1 MPLPRSYS
9 PSLVI
14 LSVLIASAASYTALT
29 LAGRVTQA
37 RGRDR
42 LAWLAGGSL
51 AMGLGIWSM
60 HFVGMLAFHLPVP
73 IAYRLETVLLS
84 MLPAVAASTLAL
96 LLASRPRVGLVA
108 LALGALSMGPAIA
121 GMHYIGMAALNVP
134 AALQWD
140 YRLVVASV
148 AVAIAASFAGLAL
161 AYRLRAGGGRR
172 VMAQRAAAALIMG
185 LAIAGMHY
193 TGMAAAR
200 FTTPGRTG
208 AGSGGL
214 LATGDLAVGVAAG
227 ALLLLALSLIG
238 SAVDRWVRRRDEA
251 AERRQQSQRLE
262 AIGQLAGGIAHD
274 FNNLLTA
281 ILGNVAFVLEA
292 TPKGDSRYEDVLEIE
307 RAATRAAEL
316 TRQLLAF
323 GRKQILRPTTLD
335 LNDVLA
341 YIMRMLNRLVGEH
354 IEIRLRPEPT
364 LGLVRADMAQLEQVI
379 VNLVVNAR
387 DAMPEGG
394 KLTIETR
401 SVTLGPEFAKPHGIA
416 PGAYVLMAFTDT
428 GVGMDPATQAR
439 IFEPFFTTKPRGQ
452 GTGLGLAT
460 VYGIIKQSGGT
471 ISVYSEPNRGST
483 FKLYLPR
490 VSGEAREAAEAHVP
504 LAAADGKGTVLLVED
519 EEIVRSLAARVL
531 KASGYGVLVAANP
544 AEAERASAEHAGPI
558 ELLLTDV
565 IMPGTTGPKLAAELV
580 AARPEMRVLYMS
592 GFTENA
598 IVHHGVLAPETQFIH
613 KPFTPAALMTKVRE
627 VMTRIAEAPDAGA
640 RPAVASDG

>member
-73 IAYRLETVLLS
+73 IAYQLETVLLS

-96 LLASRPRVGLVA
+96 LLASRPRVGLAA
-108 LALGALSMGPAIA
+108 LALGAISMGPAIA

-134 AALQWD
+134 AALHWD
-140 YRLVVASV
+140 YRLVAASV
-148 AVAIAASFAGLAL
+148 AVAVAASFAGLGL
-161 AYRLRAGGGRR
+161 AYRLRADDGARII
-172 VMAQRAAAALIMG
+172 AQRAAAAVVMG
-185 LAIAGMHY
+185 VAIAGMHY

-200 FTTPGRTG
+200 FTMPGRTG
-208 AGSGGL
+208 AGTGGL
-214 LATGDLAVGVAAG
+214 LASGDLAVGVGVG
-227 ALLLLALSLIG
+227 ALLILALSLLG
-238 SAVDRWVRRRDEA
+238 SAADLWVRRRDETS
-251 AERRQQSQRLE
+251 ERRQQSQRLE

-292 TPKGDSRYEDVLEIE
+292 TPKDDPRYEDVLEIE

-335 LNDVLA
+335 LNSVLA

-354 IEIRLRPEPT
+354 IEIALRPAPL

-387 DAMPEGG
+387 DAMPDGG

-401 SVTLGPEFAKPHGIA
+401 NVTLGAEFTRQHGIA

-428 GVGMDPATQAR
+428 GVGMDPGTQAR
-439 IFEPFFTTKPRGQ
+439 IFEPFFTTKPRGR

-471 ISVYSEPNRGST
+471 LSVYSEPNRGST
-483 FKLYLPR
+483 FKLYLPQ
-490 VSGEAREAAEAHVP
+490 VSEEAREAGEVPVP
-504 LAAADGKGTVLLVED
+504 LAAVEGSGTVLLVED

-531 KASGYGVLVAANP
+531 RTSGYRVLVAANP
-544 AEAERASAEHAGPI
+544 AEAERAGTEHPGAI
-558 ELLLTDV
+558 DLLLTDV

-580 AARPEMRVLYMS
+580 ALRPEMRVLYMS

-613 KPFTPAALMTKVRE
+613 KPFTPAALAAKVRE
-627 VMTRIAEAPDAGA
+627 VLETAPGS
-640 RPAVASDG
+640 VAPVDG

>member
-1 MPLPRSYS
+1 MTDHALPLAQSYS
-9 PSLVI
+9 GSLVI

-29 LAGRVTQA
+29 LAGRVTEA

-60 HFVGMLAFHLPVP
+60 HFVGMLAFDLPVP
-73 IAYRLETVLLS
+73 ITYRLATVLLS
-84 MLPAVAASTLAL
+84 ILPAVAASTLAL
-96 LLASRPRVGLVA
+96 LLASRPHVGLVA

-134 AALQWD
+134 AALHWD
-140 YRLVVASV
+140 AGLVIASV
-148 AVAIAASFAGLAL
+148 AIAVAASFAGLAL
-161 AYRLRAGGGRR
+161 AYRLRADGGRR
-172 VMAQRAAAALIMG
+172 VLAQRAAAAVIMG

-193 TGMAAAR
+193 TGMAAAH

-208 AGSGGL
+208 DGSSGL
-214 LATGDLAVGVAAG
+214 LATGDLAVGVGLG
-227 ALLLLALSLIG
+227 ALLILALSLLG
-238 SAVDRWVRRRDEA
+238 SAADLWVRRRDETS
-251 AERRQQSQRLE
+251 ERRQQSQRLE

-292 TPKGDSRYEDVLEIE
+292 TPKEDPRYEDVLEIE

-323 GRKQILRPTTLD
+323 GRKQILRPATLD
-335 LNDVLA
+335 LNAVLA

-354 IEIRLRPEPT
+354 IEVTLRPDPA

-387 DAMPEGG
+387 DAMPDGG

-401 SVTLGPEFAKPHGIA
+401 NVTLGAEFTRQHGIA
-416 PGAYVLMAFTDT
+416 PGPYVLMAFTDT
-428 GVGMDPATQAR
+428 GVGMDPATQSR

-471 ISVYSEPNRGST
+471 VSVYSEPNRGST
-483 FKLYLPR
+483 FKLYLPQ
-490 VSGEAREAAEAHVP
+490 VMEGTLEAGEVVLPSAAAE
-504 LAAADGKGTVLLVED
+504 GSGTILLVED
-519 EEIVRSLAARVL
+519 EAVVRTLAARVL
-531 KASGYGVLVAANP
+531 EASGYRVLVAGSP
-544 AEAERASAEHAGPI
+544 AEAERASAGHPGHI
-558 ELLLTDV
+558 DLLLTDV
-565 IMPGTTGPKLAAELV
+565 IMPGTTGPRLAAQLV
-580 AARPEMRVLYMS
+580 AARPGMRVLYMS

-613 KPFTPAALMTKVRE
+613 KPFTPAALAAKVRE
-627 VMTRIAEAPDAGA
+627 VMAGGVPTA
-640 RPAVASDG
+640 

>member
-1 MPLPRSYS
+1 MPLPQSYS
-9 PSLVI
+9 LSLVI

-37 RGRDR
+37 RGSDR
-42 LAWLAGGSL
+42 IAWLAGGSL

-60 HFVGMLAFHLPVP
+60 HFVGMLALHLPVP
-73 IAYRLETVLLS
+73 IAYRLQTVLLS
-84 MLPAVAASTLAL
+84 ILPAVAASTLAL

-134 AALQWD
+134 ATLHWD
-140 YRLVVASV
+140 YGIVVASV
-148 AVAIAASFAGLAL
+148 AVAVAASFAGLGL
-161 AYRLRAGGGRR
+161 AYRLRADDGARII
-172 VMAQRAAAALIMG
+172 AQRAAAAVIMG
-185 LAIAGMHY
+185 VAIAGMHY
-193 TGMAAAR
+193 TGMAAVH

-208 AGSGGL
+208 AGTGGL
-214 LATGDLAVGVAAG
+214 LATGDLAVGVGVG
-227 ALLLLALSLIG
+227 ALVILALSLLG
-238 SAVDRWVRRRDEA
+238 SAADLWVRRRDETS
-251 AERRQQSQRLE
+251 ERRQQSQRLE

-292 TPKGDSRYEDVLEIE
+292 TPKTDPRYEDVLEIE

-335 LNDVLA
+335 LNAVLA
-341 YIMRMLNRLVGEH
+341 YILRMLNRLVGEH
-354 IEIRLRPEPT
+354 IEIALRPAPA
-364 LGLVRADMAQLEQVI
+364 LGLVLADMAQLEQVI

-387 DAMPEGG
+387 DAMPDGG
-394 KLTIETR
+394 KLIIETR
-401 SVTLGPEFAKPHGIA
+401 NVALDQHFTKQHGVAAGP
-416 PGAYVLMAFTDT
+416 YVLMAFTDT

-471 ISVYSEPNRGST
+471 VSVYSEPNRGST
-483 FKLYLPR
+483 FKLYLPQ
-490 VSGEAREAAEAHVP
+490 VSEAAREGGEAPAPFAATV
-504 LAAADGKGTVLLVED
+504 GSGTVLLVED

-531 KASGYGVLVAANP
+531 KASGYRVLVAGNP

-558 ELLLTDV
+558 DLLLTDV
-565 IMPGTTGPKLAAELV
+565 IMPGTTGPKLAAELA
-580 AARPEMRVLYMS
+580 AARPGMRVLYMS

-613 KPFTPAALMTKVRE
+613 KPFTPASLAAKVGEVLMRTE
-627 VMTRIAEAPDAGA
+627 GAPAADH
-640 RPAVASDG
+640 

>member
-1 MPLPRSYS
+1 
-9 PSLVI
+9 VI

-29 LAGRVTQA
+29 LAGRVTEA

-51 AMGLGIWSM
+51 TMGLGIWSM
-60 HFVGMLAFHLPVP
+60 HFVGMLAFDLPVP
-73 IAYRLETVLLS
+73 ITYRLATVLLS
-84 MLPAVAASTLAL
+84 ILPAVAASTLAL
-96 LLASRPRVGLVA
+96 LLASRPHVGLVA

-134 AALQWD
+134 AALHWD
-140 YRLVVASV
+140 TGLVIASV
-148 AVAIAASFAGLAL
+148 AIAVAASFAGLAL
-161 AYRLRAGGGRR
+161 AYRLRADGGRR
-172 VMAQRAAAALIMG
+172 VLAQRAAAAVIMG

-193 TGMAAAR
+193 TGMAAAH

-208 AGSGGL
+208 DGSSGL
-214 LATGDLAVGVAAG
+214 LATGDLAVGVGLG
-227 ALLLLALSLIG
+227 ALLILALSLLG
-238 SAVDRWVRRRDEA
+238 SAADLWVRRRDETS
-251 AERRQQSQRLE
+251 ERRQQSQRLE

-292 TPKGDSRYEDVLEIE
+292 TPKEDPRYEDVLEIE

-323 GRKQILRPTTLD
+323 GRKQILRPATLD
-335 LNDVLA
+335 LNAVLA
-341 YIMRMLNRLVGEH
+341 HIMRMLNRLVGEH
-354 IEIRLRPEPT
+354 IEVALRPDPA

-387 DAMPEGG
+387 DAMPDGG

-401 SVTLGPEFAKPHGIA
+401 NVTLGPEFTRQHGIA
-416 PGAYVLMAFTDT
+416 PGPYVLMAFTDT
-428 GVGMDPATQAR
+428 GVGMDPATQSR

-471 ISVYSEPNRGST
+471 VSVYSEPNRGST
-483 FKLYLPR
+483 FKLYLPQ
-490 VSGEAREAAEAHVP
+490 VMEGALEAGEAVLPSAAAEGSGTIL
-504 LAAADGKGTVLLVED
+504 LAED
-519 EEIVRSLAARVL
+519 EEVVRTLAARVL
-531 KASGYGVLVAANP
+531 EASGYRVLVAGSP
-544 AEAERASAEHAGPI
+544 AEAERASAGHPGHI
-558 ELLLTDV
+558 DLLLTDV
-565 IMPGTTGPKLAAELV
+565 IMPGTTGPRLAAELI
-580 AARPEMRVLYMS
+580 AARPGMRVLYMS

-613 KPFTPAALMTKVRE
+613 KPFTPAALAAKVRE
-627 VMTRIAEAPDAGA
+627 VMAGGVPTA
-640 RPAVASDG
+640 